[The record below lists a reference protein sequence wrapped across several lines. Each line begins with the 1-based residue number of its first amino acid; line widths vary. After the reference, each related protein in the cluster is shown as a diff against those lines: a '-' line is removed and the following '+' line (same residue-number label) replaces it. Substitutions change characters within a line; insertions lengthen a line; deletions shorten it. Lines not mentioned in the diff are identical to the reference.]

1 MAMLE
6 RASDTL
12 RDALQRLRGERGEP
26 TDLTAPR
33 TTRLGNAALRSLGLE
48 RQPFGDESNGDR
60 LYIDDAIRMQLNI
73 LTQQLTAGE
82 VLPLLKGEGGSGK
95 TSVLIRLMLEQNA
108 NMHFFVTRGSRG
120 LTAYRIT
127 LDILRVLVR
136 PIPSDPQLCYLELT
150 RQLRKLVR
158 SGEPAVLVVDD
169 ADAMPDSELQNLL
182 ALHDSLR
189 NYLNGA
195 FRTLLAGEPGLEGRL
210 AALDSRQ
217 LAGGYMI
224 ATDVRPLPRP
234 RLGHYL
240 DHRLQTAGYSGESP
254 FSDSDLDR
262 ILAASGGL
270 PGPTEIA
277 ATTLIESR
285 YGETG
290 L

>member
-12 RDALQRLRGERGEP
+12 RDALQRLRGERSEP

-73 LTQQLTAGE
+73 LTQQLTTGE
-82 VLPLLKGEGGSGK
+82 VLPLLKGESGSGK
-95 TSVLIRLMLEQNA
+95 TSVLIRLMLEQNT
-108 NMHFFVTRGSRG
+108 NMHFFVARGYPE

-136 PIPSDPQLCYLELT
+136 PIPSDPQLCYRELT
-150 RQLRKLVR
+150 RRLRKLVR
-158 SGEPAVLVVDD
+158 SGEPAVLVIDD
-169 ADAMPDSELQNLL
+169 ADAMPDRELQHLL
-182 ALHDSLR
+182 TLHDSLR
-189 NYLNGA
+189 KYLDGA

-217 LAGGYMI
+217 LAGGHMI
-224 ATDVRPLPRP
+224 ATDVRPLPRA
-234 RLGHYL
+234 RLSHYL
-240 DHRLQTAGYSGESP
+240 VHRLHTAGYTGESP

-277 ATTLIESR
+277 ATTLLESR

-290 L
+290 R